1 MRVCC
6 ELRTV
11 IILRMDLGT
20 NKKGKK
26 NPDPIDKLNGPRSR
40 DKYKKNKITQDSF
53 QIVWILSSAYVNL
66 NLEVS
71 NSLIKSTL
79 ICTMI

>member
-26 NPDPIDKLNGPRSR
+26 KPDPIGILNAPRSR
-40 DKYKKNKITQDSF
+40 DKYKKNKITQYSF
-53 QIVWILSSAYVNL
+53 QIVWIL
-66 NLEVS
+66 
-71 NSLIKSTL
+71 
-79 ICTMI
+79 